1 MRHEFRNWLERV
13 DTRNLVFVDEAGV
26 NLGLNRLYGRAVGGE
41 RVTDSTPRNTGQN
54 ISVLGALSI
63 EGLIAMMTITGS
75 VDTPV
80 FLTYLTKILVPQ
92 LWTGAVVV
100 MDNLKVHHA
109 ARVQAE
115 IEAVGAK
122 VVFLP
127 PYSPDLSPI
136 ELCWSKVK
144 QFLRSRAARTIE
156 ALDHAITDVMASITE
171 DNAINWFSHC
181 DLFI

>member
-1 MRHEFRNWLERV
+1 MRHEFRHWLERV

-26 NLGLNRLYGRAVGGE
+26 NLGLSRLYGRAVRGK
-41 RVTDSTPRNTGQN
+41 RVTHSIPRNRGQN

-63 EGLIAMMTITGS
+63 EGLIAVMTITGS
-75 VDTPV
+75 VDTSCCYFWANTLSKKTAV
-80 FLTYLTKILVPQ
+80 FLVYVTKILVPR

-100 MDNLKVHHA
+100 MDNLKVHYA

-127 PYSPDLSPI
+127 PYSPDMNP
-136 ELCWSKVK
+136 
-144 QFLRSRAARTIE
+144 
-156 ALDHAITDVMASITE
+156 D
-171 DNAINWFSHC
+171 
-181 DLFI
+181 